1 MKKIILVPL
10 FILIVLIIIICLMM
24 GVEYLAS
31 LLLNFEFVNFYGP
44 IILSLNVLAG
54 FLLLIPFSILLEAI
68 VNYTGFNKY
77 GGNFIV
83 HLIQLSLFIFY
94 MEFTIPRMDIV
105 QFYSDTEIILY
116 IIMYFTFLGIAK
128 IGELIKKD
136 DEQSLNNNK

>member
-1 MKKIILVPL
+1 
-10 FILIVLIIIICLMM
+10 
-24 GVEYLAS
+24 
-31 LLLNFEFVNFYGP
+31 
-44 IILSLNVLAG
+44 
-54 FLLLIPFSILLEAI
+54 
-68 VNYTGFNKY
+68 
-77 GGNFIV
+77 
-83 HLIQLSLFIFY
+83 

>member
-1 MKKIILVPL
+1 MIMKIIILVPL
-10 FILIVLIIIICLMM
+10 FILIVLIIICLMI

-94 MEFTIPRMDIV
+94 MEITIPRMDIV

-116 IIMYFTFLGIAK
+116 TIMYFTFLGIAK

-136 DEQSLNNNK
+136 DEDSSK

>member
-1 MKKIILVPL
+1 MTGLQYI
-10 FILIVLIIIICLMM
+10 
-24 GVEYLAS
+24 AS
-31 LLLNFEFVNFYGP
+31 LILNFEFVSFYGP
-44 IILSLNVLAG
+44 ILLSINVLAG

-83 HLIQLSLFIFY
+83 HIIQLSLFIFY

-105 QFYSDTEIILY
+105 KYNNDTEIIFY
-116 IIMYFTFLGIAK
+116 TIMYFTFFGIAK

-136 DEQSLNNNK
+136 DEDSSK

>member
-1 MKKIILVPL
+1 MIMKKIILVPL

-44 IILSLNVLAG
+44 IILSSNVLAG

-68 VNYTGFNKY
+68 VSYTGFNKY

-83 HLIQLSLFIFY
+83 HLIQLSFLFFIWNLRF
-94 MEFTIPRMDIV
+94 RV
-105 QFYSDTEIILY
+105 WILFNS
-116 IIMYFTFLGIAK
+116 I
-128 IGELIKKD
+128 LIQK
-136 DEQSLNNNK
+136 